1 LPSKAIDEIEGEQ
14 FGADGGAFARVGH
27 EGDVEAVKEVGGNHR
42 KLAAGG
48 FSAGFRRRRWWQDV
62 AEAFGEGISAPTPA
76 ER

>member
-1 LPSKAIDEIEGEQ
+1 MSFSGDASAWAAALPSKGGVDEIEGEQ

-48 FSAGFRRRRWWQDV
+48 FSAGV
-62 AEAFGEGISAPTPA
+62 P
-76 ER
+76 